1 MASVLVT
8 GGSRGIGLGIAVRL
22 ANSGFHVIAIARHRN
37 EQLDAAMSQI
47 EASGNGALRF
57 AAFDL
62 ADLQEIPSFVK
73 SLRKTFGTPY
83 GLVNNAGLGTAG
95 MLANMA
101 DEQIEQLINMNIL
114 SPIMFTKYVVRSMIV
129 IGQGR
134 IVNISS
140 VVAASGYSGLS
151 VYGATKS
158 SLTGF
163 ARALAREVGQ
173 LGITVNNVAPGFI
186 DTDLT
191 QDLEHSH
198 RDQIIR
204 RSALR
209 RMAEIEDVAD
219 AVDFLLSA
227 KAKNITGTTITVDA
241 GNTA

>member
-1 MASVLVT
+1 M
-8 GGSRGIGLGIAVRL
+8 
-22 ANSGFHVIAIARHRN
+22 
-37 EQLDAAMSQI
+37 M
-47 EASGNGALRF
+47 
-57 AAFDL
+57 
-62 ADLQEIPSFVK
+62 
-73 SLRKTFGTPY
+73 
-83 GLVNNAGLGTAG
+83 
-95 MLANMA
+95 
-101 DEQIEQLINMNIL
+101 
-114 SPIMFTKYVVRSMIV
+114 V